1 VFSCDVIEFVSAVL
15 NEGRVNFEWT
25 DASLG
30 IIVGVRFFLSLS
42 LSLSLSFYVKENNQ
56 FLMFIEINK

>member
-1 VFSCDVIEFVSAVL
+1 MFSCDVIEFVSAVL

-42 LSLSLSFYVKENNQ
+42 LSLSFYVKENNQ

>member
-42 LSLSLSFYVKENNQ
+42 LSLSFYVKENNQ

>member
-42 LSLSLSFYVKENNQ
+42 LILCKRKQPIFNVYR
-56 FLMFIEINK
+56 NK

>member
-42 LSLSLSFYVKENNQ
+42 LSLSLSHF
-56 FLMFIEINK
+56 M